1 MLLEELSL
9 AMKLTVKFYKTSR
22 ISRTSLTSKVIFSFD
37 ISFLTN
43 DIDLYNS
50 SSVILQEITDY
61 GPEIWHGYRKG
72 ILASEQR
79 GVNYLFNYYKKL
91 NNSEDTNRD

>member
-22 ISRTSLTSKVIFSFD
+22 ISRTSLTSKVTFSFD

-43 DIDLYNS
+43 DIDLYKYK
-50 SSVILQEITDY
+50 SVDLQEIIDS
-61 GPEIWHGYRKG
+61 GLEI
-72 ILASEQR
+72 
-79 GVNYLFNYYKKL
+79 
-91 NNSEDTNRD
+91 